1 MSWLDTSKSEHII
14 RREHFVAGYET
25 ARENIIALLQDNVCP
40 TCEQGDIIHKGCGG
54 NLEAIA
60 QIQEELK

>member
-1 MSWLDTSKSEHII
+1 MTEKSEHII
-14 RREHFVAGYET
+14 RKEHFVAGYET

-40 TCEQGDIIHKGCGG
+40 TCEGGELLHPGCEG

-60 QIQEELK
+60 QIKEELK